1 MMFSLGL
8 YLKSPF
14 RGLGYTMNYL
24 LAVNWGEVGVKAAQF
39 ILSFSILI
47 VLHEFG
53 HYITAKWFKCR
64 VEKFYLFFNPW
75 FSLWKK
81 KKGETEYGLGWIPLG
96 GYVKISGMI
105 DESMDKEAMK
115 LPPQPHEF
123 RSKPAWQRLIIMLG
137 GIIVNIVLAILIFIM
152 ILWVWGKE
160 YMPPQSA
167 KYGIVAD
174 SLSQT
179 IGLKDGDMVL
189 KVGGKDLKNIL
200 GLRGEMVYN
209 KGEDIITVK
218 RGDSILNLTYD
229 DKLRRK
235 LNSRDVAEFASVR
248 IPFIVSNFGKKS
260 AGEAA
265 GLQKGD
271 RIIGVNG
278 TETLFY
284 DECLDELKNK
294 KNADVSIRLVR
305 GNDTLVKAVKLNE
318 DGKMLVYPEVDLKKL
333 GFETQKVKYS
343 FFGAIPAGFKECW
356 STLGKYM
363 AGLRQLFTGKA
374 KASESVGSVFS
385 IGGIYPAEWDWHI
398 FWTLTAVF
406 SIILAFMNVLP
417 IPGLDG
423 GHALFTLAEM
433 ITGRK
438 PSDKFL
444 EYAQIVGMVLLLG
457 LMAYALGLDIWRI
470 FK

>member
-1 MMFSLGL
+1 M
-8 YLKSPF
+8 Y
-14 RGLGYTMNYL
+14 NL
-24 LAVNWGEVGVKAAQF
+24 LAINWSEVGVKAAQF

-53 HYITAKWFKCR
+53 HFITARWFKCR

-105 DESMDKEAMK
+105 DESMDKEQMK
-115 LPPQPHEF
+115 LPPQPYEF
-123 RSKPAWQRLIIMLG
+123 RSKPAWQRLIIMLA
-137 GIIVNIVLAILIFIM
+137 GIIVNVILAILIFIM

-160 YMPPQSA
+160 YLPPQNA
-167 KYGIVAD
+167 QYGIVAD
-174 SLSQT
+174 SLSQK
-179 IGLKDGDMVL
+179 IGLKDGDMIL
-189 KVGGKDLKNIL
+189 KVGGKDVKNIL
-200 GLRGEMVYN
+200 SVRSEIVYN

-218 RGDSILNLTYD
+218 RGDSLIDLPFD
-229 DKLRRK
+229 DNLRRK
-235 LNSRDVAEFASVR
+235 LNSRDVSEFASVR
-248 IPFIVSNFGKKS
+248 IPFIVSKFAKES
-260 AGEAA
+260 SGEKA

-271 RIIGVNG
+271 RILAVNNVP
-278 TETLFY
+278 TLFHNEY
-284 DECLDELKNK
+284 IAQTKNK
-294 KNADVSIRLVR
+294 NNADVTITVLR
-305 GNDTLVKAVKLNE
+305 GKDTLTKSVKLSK
-318 DGKMLVYPEVDLKKL
+318 DAKIGVWPETDLEKL
-333 GFETQKVKYS
+333 GFKTQVVKYS
-343 FFGAIPAGFKECW
+343 FFQSVPAGFNECW
-356 STLGKYM
+356 ATLGKYM
-363 AGLRQLFTGKA
+363 AGLRQLFNGKA

-406 SIILAFMNVLP
+406 SIILAFMNILP

-444 EYAQIVGMVLLLG
+444 EYAQIVGFVILLG
-457 LMAYALGLDIWRI
+457 LMAYALGLDIWRF